1 MSKLG
6 RHYFDRPAV
15 YQIRLQGRLPPNWS
29 DAVAAMTIEVTS
41 EVTNEVTTGAT
52 TDITAGAGEKPVTA
66 LRGEVA
72 DQAALR
78 GLLNEI
84 YALQMTIL
92 SVVRVEDVYDS

>member
-1 MSKLG
+1 MSTQG

-15 YQIRLQGRLPPNWS
+15 YQIRLQGRLPPGWS
-29 DAVAAMTIEVTS
+29 DAVAAMAIEVT
-41 EVTNEVTTGAT
+41 
-52 TDITAGAGEKPVTA
+52 TDMTAGVGEKPVTA

-84 YALQMTIL
+84 YTLQMTIL
-92 SVVRVEDVYDS
+92 SVVRVEDVYGS

>member
-1 MSKLG
+1 MSKQI

-15 YQIRLQGRLPPNWS
+15 YQIRLQGRLPASWS
-29 DAVAAMTIEVTS
+29 DAVAAMEIEVT
-41 EVTNEVTTGAT
+41 G
-52 TDITAGAGEKPVTA
+52 DITAGACEKPVTE

-84 YALQMTIL
+84 YALQLTIL
-92 SVVRVEDVYDS
+92 SVVRVEDAYGS

>member
-1 MSKLG
+1 MSLQG

-15 YQIRLQGRLPPNWS
+15 YQIRLQGRLPPDWS
-29 DAVAAMTIEVTS
+29 DAVAAMAIEVT
-41 EVTNEVTTGAT
+41 
-52 TDITAGAGEKPVTA
+52 TDMAAEAGEKPVTA

-92 SVVRVEDVYDS
+92 SVVRVEDVYGS

>member
-1 MSKLG
+1 MSMQG
-6 RHYFDRPAV
+6 RHYFDCPAV

-29 DAVAAMTIEVTS
+29 DAVAAMVIEVT
-41 EVTNEVTTGAT
+41 
-52 TDITAGAGEKPVTA
+52 TDMTAGADEKPVTA

-92 SVVRVEDVYDS
+92 SVVRVEDVYGS

>member
-41 EVTNEVTTGAT
+41 EVTTGAT

-92 SVVRVEDVYDS
+92 SVVRVEDVYGS

>member
-29 DAVAAMTIEVTS
+29 DAVAVMAS
-41 EVTNEVTTGAT
+41 EVTTDMTG
-52 TDITAGAGEKPVTA
+52 GAVQKPVTA

-92 SVVRVEDVYDS
+92 SVVRVEDVYGS

>member
-1 MSKLG
+1 MSTQG

-15 YQIRLQGRLPPNWS
+15 YQIRLQGRLPPGWS
-29 DAVAAMTIEVTS
+29 DAVAAMAIEVTS
-41 EVTNEVTTGAT
+41 DVTSDAT
-52 TDITAGAGEKPVTA
+52 AGAGAGEKPVTA

-92 SVVRVEDVYDS
+92 SVVRVEDVYGS

>member
-1 MSKLG
+1 MSKQI

-15 YQIRLQGRLPPNWS
+15 YQIRLQGRLPASWS
-29 DAVAAMTIEVTS
+29 DAVAAMEIEVT
-41 EVTNEVTTGAT
+41 G
-52 TDITAGAGEKPVTA
+52 DITADACKKPVTE

-84 YALQMTIL
+84 YALQLTIL
-92 SVVRVEDVYDS
+92 SVVRVEDAYGS

>member
-1 MSKLG
+1 MSTQG

-15 YQIRLQGRLPPNWS
+15 YQIRLQGRLPPGWS
-29 DAVAAMTIEVTS
+29 DAVAAMAIEVTS
-41 EVTNEVTTGAT
+41 DVTSDV
-52 TDITAGAGEKPVTA
+52 TAGAGEKPVTA

-92 SVVRVEDVYDS
+92 SVVRVEDVYGS

>member
-1 MSKLG
+1 MSTQG

-15 YQIRLQGRLPPNWS
+15 YQIRLQGRLPPGWS
-29 DAVAAMTIEVTS
+29 DAVAAMVIEVTS
-41 EVTNEVTTGAT
+41 DV
-52 TDITAGAGEKPVTA
+52 TAGAGEKPVTA